1 MESRILSWWAS
12 YSSLLGN
19 IFSTNWSKLGSGL
32 RDLFE
37 TSFLRQVGHSLLPD
51 LKAVTIHS
59 AQNLGRRR
67 GIYFFCNQRLKIGSN
82 WLDLYLWRHSFVVI
96 VFVSISRQIGQVSS
110 LCKLRA
116 ETAISVSSVMASWGV
131 RCSSYS
137 ERSQDL
143 SIGSVLV
150 MIDALIWNALSDV

>member
-1 MESRILSWWAS
+1 MRHLC
-12 YSSLLGN
+12 
-19 IFSTNWSKLGSGL
+19 
-32 RDLFE
+32 
-37 TSFLRQVGHSLLPD
+37 
-51 LKAVTIHS
+51 
-59 AQNLGRRR
+59 
-67 GIYFFCNQRLKIGSN
+67 FCNQRLKIGFN

-150 MIDALIWNALSDV
+150 MIDALIWNALSDVYSKGSIWIFDFFTSVNFRIFLFFQFCYCYWRSSQALTNGMQKAQKVLKTAKHFYCSNDC

>member
-1 MESRILSWWAS
+1 MRHLC
-12 YSSLLGN
+12 
-19 IFSTNWSKLGSGL
+19 
-32 RDLFE
+32 
-37 TSFLRQVGHSLLPD
+37 
-51 LKAVTIHS
+51 
-59 AQNLGRRR
+59 
-67 GIYFFCNQRLKIGSN
+67 FCNQRLKIGFN

-150 MIDALIWNALSDV
+150 MIDALIWNALSDVYSKGSIWIFDFFTSVNFRIFLFFSFVIVIDALPKPWLTECKKLKKY